1 MLECAVSLISDSSRL
16 VAFLETWTRGLRHV
30 RLVMLAVVVFG
41 ALGGLASTGLLAL
54 MNVALSGGRQS
65 IDKVVPAFIALCVLL
80 PVSRYLSAVLL
91 LRLTVNALF
100 ELRLRLCADVLA
112 APLRSLEQLG
122 PHRIV
127 NVLAQDVPAI
137 AVALTNV
144 PTLCMLLAIVVGS
157 LGYLGWLSW
166 KVLLLLIGFMIVG
179 IISYQVPMLRSMQG
193 FRELRRFMDVLMKH
207 FYAVTDGNKEL
218 KLHRSRRTA
227 FIRGELEPTL
237 ENVRRTSFAANSSLL
252 VAVSWGQVLFFVV
265 IGLILFVPSGFRG
278 TDRAVLLG
286 YSLVILYMMGPLEGI
301 LSMMPSLNQAAVAIE
316 TAERLGLRLA
326 GAAAPLAPVPV
337 EELTPTWQRLEL
349 AGVSHSYG
357 REGEGGNFVVGP
369 IDLTFHAGELVF
381 LTGGNG
387 SGKTTLAKLLTGLY
401 SPESGEIR
409 IDGHPVTE
417 QNREWYRQHFS
428 AVFADFY
435 LFEKLLGLEGPDLDD
450 RALQQ
455 LVRLKLQHKV
465 EVHNGALS
473 TIELSQGQR
482 KRLALLTACLEDRSI
497 YLFDEW
503 AADQDSTF
511 KQVFYRQVLSDLKA
525 RGKTVI
531 VITHDDRYYGVA
543 DRIIK
548 LEYGRV
554 VDDRTQAEQETSV
567 EAVS

>member
-1 MLECAVSLISDSSRL
+1 MLECAVSLISDSSKL
-16 VAFLETWTRGLRHV
+16 IVFLETWTRGQRRV
-30 RLVMLAVVVFG
+30 RLIMLAVVVFG
-41 ALGGLASTGLLAL
+41 VLSGLASTGLLAL
-54 MNVALSGGRQS
+54 MNVALSSDRQP
-65 IDKVVPAFIALCVLL
+65 IDKVVPAFIALCLLL
-80 PVSRYLSAVLL
+80 PVSRYLSAALL
-91 LRLTVNALF
+91 LRLTVNALY
-100 ELRLRLCADVLA
+100 ELRLRLCGDVLA

-144 PTLCMLLAIVVGS
+144 PTLCMQLAIIVGS
-157 LGYLGWLSW
+157 LVYLGWLSF

-179 IISYQVPMLRSMQG
+179 IVSYQVPMLRSMQG
-193 FRELRRFMDVLMKH
+193 FRQLRRFLDVLMKH
-207 FYAVTDGNKEL
+207 FYAVTDGSKEL
-218 KLHRSRRTA
+218 KLHRLRRTA
-227 FIRGELEPTL
+227 FIDGELKPTL
-237 ENVRRTSFAANSSLL
+237 ENVRRSSFAANSSLL
-252 VAVSWGQVLFFVV
+252 VAVSWGQVLFFLV

-301 LSMMPSLNQAAVAIE
+301 LNMMPSLNQAAVAIE
-316 TAERLGLRLA
+316 TAERLGLGLA
-326 GAAAPLAPVPV
+326 AAAPAVP
-337 EELTPTWQRLEL
+337 LPATGLQRSWQRLEL
-349 AGVSHSYG
+349 AGVGHSYG

-369 IDLTFHAGELVF
+369 IDLAFHAGELVF

-401 SPESGEIR
+401 IPESGEIR
-409 IDGHPVTE
+409 IDGHPITE

-435 LFEKLLGLEGPDLDD
+435 LFEKLLGLEGPELDD

-455 LVRLKLQHKV
+455 LVRLKLHHKV
-465 EVHNGALS
+465 EVRGGELS

-511 KQVFYRQVLSDLKA
+511 KEVFYLQVLPDLKA

-554 VDDRTQAEQETSV
+554 IHDQTRAEQQTSV